1 MSATLT
7 ILRGENQGKRIT
19 LSNDKL
25 VIGRSP
31 DCGLVIPI
39 NAVSREHAQLVR
51 INNQWYVKDLKSRN
65 KTFVNDAEVNPDIP
79 VRLRSGD
86 KVIICDNVFEFT
98 DDSEEENRA
107 GGGEDD
113 GTSTVTSTLE
123 ARSGQGL
130 LETASAERLRV
141 LLDITNAL
149 SATLELEPL
158 LPKIVEQLFTIFKQ
172 ADRGFVVVRD
182 EATKRLIPKAIKTR
196 RGKDET
202 TARFSTKIIN
212 QCIDNGQAILSEDA
226 SSDSRFAMS
235 QSISDFRIR
244 SVMCAP
250 LGVTQGKVFGVI
262 QLDTQDRSKRFT
274 QEDLKL
280 LVAVTNQASLAM
292 ENARV
297 HEELMRR
304 ERRDREMAFAK
315 SVQKGFLPASL
326 PNVPGYEFFAFY
338 RAAQD
343 IGGDYYGFTPLPGQD
358 KIAVSVGDVAG
369 KGVPAALLMARLSA
383 EVRTSVLSSPHAAET
398 VKMLNQALG
407 QAGLMDRFITY
418 AQVTLDYSTHRVSVV
433 NAGHLPPIIRRADG
447 RTEELAD
454 NELAGLPLG
463 VMDDYEYQAVEAEL
477 NPGDTLILCSDG
489 IYDAMNVQGEPFGR
503 ERVLDLLKKTGTSAV
518 QQGKALLEAVEA
530 YSAGRPQHDDI
541 TLVCFGRE
549 S

>member
-1 MSATLT
+1 MSASLT
-7 ILRGENQGKRIT
+7 IVRGESPGKRIA
-19 LSNDKL
+19 LSGDKL

-31 DCGLVIPI
+31 DCGLVIPL

-79 VRLRSGD
+79 VRLRNGD
-86 KVIICDNVFEFT
+86 KLTICDNVFEFT
-98 DDSEEENRA
+98 EEVEEEARSA
-107 GGGEDD
+107 APEDE
-113 GTSTVTSTLE
+113 GTSTVTTTLE
-123 ARSGQGL
+123 ARGGAGL

-226 SSDSRFAMS
+226 SSDARFSMS

-250 LGVTQGKVFGVI
+250 LGVSQGKVFGVI

-274 QEDLKL
+274 QEDLRL

-304 ERRDREMAFAK
+304 ERRDREIAFAK

-326 PNVPGYEFFAFY
+326 PQVPGYEFFAFY

-343 IGGDYYGFTPLPGQD
+343 IGGDYYGFTPWPGQE
-358 KIAVSVGDVAG
+358 KITVSVGDVAG

-383 EVRTSVLSSPHAAET
+383 EVRTSVLSDPDTAVS
-398 VKMLNQALG
+398 VKLLNQALG

-418 AQVTLDYSTHRVSVV
+418 AQATLDYGKHRVSVV
-433 NAGHLPPIIRRADG
+433 NAGHLPPIVRRADG
-447 RTEELAD
+447 RIEELAD
-454 NELAGLPLG
+454 NDLAGLPLG
-463 VMDDYEYQAVEAEL
+463 VMDDYEYQAVEAGL
-477 NPGDTLILCSDG
+477 QPGDSLILCSDG

-503 ERVLDLLKKTGTSAV
+503 ERVLELLRKAGTTPA

-530 YSAGRPQHDDI
+530 YSTGRPQHDDI
-541 TLVCFGRE
+541 TLVCFGRK
-549 S
+549 